1 MITTLGPK
9 TEPGPESSLKEFPLL
24 YLYFDDFLELQ
35 KAAKQ
40 GAFEIGMIR
49 SHEGTGAYRFEGVL
63 TEEERFLDFYRN
75 GMLRLKLHDG
85 TILSRKQEKEYWDRV
100 ENPENYEE
108 KPVVNPDIHARA
120 RAELE
125 ADLKSIDE
133 EINSIVNAIKL
144 RYGM

>member
-1 MITTLGPK
+1 MIATLKPK

-35 KAAKQ
+35 NAAKQ

-49 SHEGTGAYRFEGVL
+49 SYEGSGAYRFEGVL
-63 TEEERFLDFYRN
+63 TEEERFLNFYRN
-75 GMLRLKLHDG
+75 DMLRLKLHDG

-108 KPVVNPDIHARA
+108 KPVVNPDIHPRS

-125 ADLKSIDE
+125 AEFKKRDE
-133 EINSIVNAIKL
+133 KINRIARALKL